1 MRNRCHACAS
11 VWLPLTLSHHLFPGH
26 AKVLVIR
33 EDESWSPVPVSP
45 GGIAYLV
52 RVIREMARTL
62 REMWAYPSGRTA
74 LIAVS
79 GVFATGTVF
88 YRIVE
93 GWSWVD
99 SFYFTVVTLTTVG
112 YGDLAPT
119 GAVSKLFT
127 AFLILTGVG
136 AILAFLDFLV
146 SRTWERRRDQGG

>member
-1 MRNRCHACAS
+1 
-11 VWLPLTLSHHLFPGH
+11 
-26 AKVLVIR
+26 
-33 EDESWSPVPVSP
+33 
-45 GGIAYLV
+45 
-52 RVIREMARTL
+52 
-62 REMWAYPSGRTA
+62 MWANPSGRTA

-119 GAVSKLFT
+119 SAPSKLFT

-146 SRTWERRRDQGG
+146 SRTWERRRDQSG